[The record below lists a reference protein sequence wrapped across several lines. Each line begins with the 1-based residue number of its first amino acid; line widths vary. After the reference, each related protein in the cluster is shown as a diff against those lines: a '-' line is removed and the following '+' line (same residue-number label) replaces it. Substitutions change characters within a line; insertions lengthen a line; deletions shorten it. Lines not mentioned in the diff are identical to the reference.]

1 MISFKKIRY
10 KNFLSTGNIPIEVEL
25 DKSHTTLIVGSNGS
39 GKHGA
44 AALMKLRPLLMA
56 AACTGVRAL
65 VLAVSVMRAAGHV

>member
-39 GKHGA
+39 GKSTLLD
-44 AALMKLRPLLMA
+44 ALCYALFNVHLELLRKTRWPILLITA
-56 AACTGVRAL
+56 IRL
-65 VLAVSVMRAAGHV
+65 LK